1 MTPFFCIHISQGSVA
16 TCLKRGGIFKHE
28 FVANLLPSRRVKK
41 LKNRIIVSE
50 VMTKSLVSCFFDS
63 RCRLQI
69 FASRFFLEKPGPT
82 CSNSKVGLNKSEHC
96 YFNTTKNT
104 DHHMCSC
111 APRIVIDC
119 DSVKVKVPR
128 IVIDCDSVKVK
139 VAPYLITE
147 RRVPEL
153 ILVLE
158 SACRWRES

>member
-1 MTPFFCIHISQGSVA
+1 
-16 TCLKRGGIFKHE
+16 
-28 FVANLLPSRRVKK
+28 
-41 LKNRIIVSE
+41 
-50 VMTKSLVSCFFDS
+50 MTKSLVSCFFDS

-119 DSVKVKVPR
+119 DSVKVKV
-128 IVIDCDSVKVK
+128 
-139 VAPYLITE
+139 APYLITE